1 MSEKR
6 KKNGPDRRGFLK
18 LASLG
23 SLAGSAVLVA
33 GEPSEAETAQN
44 GKDAGYR
51 ETDHVKAF
59 YKSMR
64 F

>member
-1 MSEKR
+1 
-6 KKNGPDRRGFLK
+6 
-18 LASLG
+18 
-23 SLAGSAVLVA
+23 VLVA
-33 GEPSEAETAQN
+33 GGPSEAETAQN

-51 ETDHVKAF
+51 ETDHIKAF